1 MSDRRTPTYRDV
13 EPVRDLVTEEE
24 AFEAMAYLDTVPH
37 DYAEAYADVDYENYM
52 MRSIEA
58 VGALFSQE
66 TSNDRRLWEARQSDA
81 YATHAKRVRAAQVR
95 WKEIEA
101 KRAAAILKIEVYRT
115 IRADK
120 RAREVQEQREE
131 QYENRNRR

>member
-1 MSDRRTPTYRDV
+1 
-13 EPVRDLVTEEE
+13 
-24 AFEAMAYLDTVPH
+24 
-37 DYAEAYADVDYENYM
+37 M

-58 VGALFSQE
+58 VGALFSNE
-66 TSNDRRLWEARQSDA
+66 TANDRRLWDARSSDA
-81 YATHAKRVRAAQVR
+81 YAAHAKRVRDAQIR

-120 RAREVQEQREE
+120 RAREVQEDREE
-131 QYENRNRR
+131 QYASRNGRR